1 VPAVDRTGPGCVTRV
16 TGMSDLVDR
25 LVSVL
30 EPTRVRSGNALDSV
44 PEMREVLGLFEG
56 GWRQARR
63 AEVKTRRPPRRTR
76 WDRSRHPLR
85 RRLRSRGP
93 PLSPRNITR
102 GLHLLQPVRVCVL
115 GGGPLDITLPRRG
128 R

>member
-25 LVSVL
+25 LVGAL

-56 GWRQARR
+56 VAPGA
-63 AEVKTRRPPRRTR
+63 T
-76 WDRSRHPLR
+76 
-85 RRLRSRGP
+85 
-93 PLSPRNITR
+93 
-102 GLHLLQPVRVCVL
+102 
-115 GGGPLDITLPRRG
+115 GGGQNSSSSSANSVG
-128 R
+128 S